1 MSARKFVKVYRD
13 LADEYPTIYDDAEAL
28 GTYVQLLMDADALWP
43 MRPQVPRRVKDEPL
57 RRVLGSGLV
66 TEEEHGRYSIKGLD
80 RLRETESMAQRDR
93 VINGRSSKKHPDRYP
108 DASGNT
114 AGSAGR
120 YPPDQNRPNQTRPN
134 HARTRLLKR
143 SRE

>member
-57 RRVLGSGLV
+57 RRVLDSGLV

-108 DASGNT
+108 DTSGNT

-120 YPPDQNRPNQTRPN
+120 YPPDQNRPN
-134 HARTRLLKR
+134 
-143 SRE
+143 